1 MARQT
6 VAAQTLTHGTT
17 PAAAAIVA
25 ADDARERQ
33 SAGHPLGDRHQVGYD
48 AEKVFLLLE
57 NTTGGSLVVTIKAN
71 QTIDTLVVPDLS
83 ITIGAN
89 AKKLTKQFPHNTYR
103 QSDGYVYVN
112 TAADGISMSV
122 LKLPTS

>member
-25 ADDARERQ
+25 ADDAQ
-33 SAGHPLGDRHQVGYD
+33 FAWD
-48 AEKVFLLLE
+48 EKVFLLLE